1 MNKQTAFVIEKILE
15 TNSKSVLNIGYR
27 YDSDRT
33 IQKFCE
39 SNNIE
44 WNILEIWEENCK
56 FLKNHNICKNIYNE
70 DVKNIKK
77 INKNFDA
84 IIWLHGPEHIKFL
97 DFLNI
102 RKDIENSAD
111 KLIIYQ
117 APEGYY
123 HQDELYNNPFEKHVE
138 TLNQKMF
145 SDLNYKTNNFCEHG
159 EPTFSAWI
167 IK

>member
-1 MNKQTAFVIEKILE
+1 MNKQTQFVINKISE

-44 WNILEIWEENCK
+44 WNVLEIWEENCK
-56 FLKNHNICKNIYNE
+56 FLKKHNVCQNIYNE
-70 DVKNIKK
+70 DVKNIKN
-77 INKNFDA
+77 INKKVDA
-84 IIWLHGPEHIKFL
+84 IIWLHGPEHINFS

-102 RKDIENSAD
+102 RNDIENRAN
-111 KLIIYQ
+111 KLVIYQ

-145 SDLNYKTNNFCEHG
+145 SDLNYNTNNFCQYD
-159 EPTFSAWI
+159 EPTFSAWLL
-167 IK
+167 K